1 MIEWAEVGPSDAELF
16 VRLADA
22 LVPGDVKPTEAGLAH
37 LRATLDARSTWP
49 AGPVAAHGAKKRRSS
64 WTGRTRR
71 GLVALGLIGG
81 ISVGGT
87 GVAVAAGASLPE
99 PVRVVALHLGFP
111 VGPTVTAQHHENG
124 PRPERSKGA
133 AARPATKVR
142 TVSDPATT
150 PGRSGGS
157 EGQGA
162 AAASS
167 RSSYWSGA
175 GSGSGWSARRY
186 WGYRSYLPGRH
197 LPEAPATYVSR
208 GSGPDGRPTR
218 DPQPGSTQQYPDR
231 RGTGSDPD
239 AYGQQAAA
247 VWAGGEEQPRRLAA
261 ALVRPAA
268 RFPDPP
274 WRCGTAR
281 SCPPS

>member
-1 MIEWAEVGPSDAELF
+1 MSEWAEVGPSDAELF

-22 LVPGDVKPTEAGLAH
+22 LVPGDVEPTEAGLAD
-37 LRATLDARSTWP
+37 LRATVDARSTWP
-49 AGPVAAHGAKKRRSS
+49 AGPVAGPSAKKHWSS

-99 PVRVVALHLGFP
+99 PVRVVAHHLGFP
-111 VGPTVTAQHHENG
+111 VRPTVTAQHHEKG

-133 AARPATKVR
+133 AARPAAKVR

-150 PGRSGGS
+150 PGLSGGW
-157 EGQGA
+157 ERQGA
-162 AAASS
+162 TAASS
-167 RSSYWSGA
+167 RPSYRSGA

-186 WGYRSYLPGRH
+186 WGYRSYVPGRH
-197 LPEAPATYVSR
+197 LPEAPAPYLSR
-208 GSGPDGRPTR
+208 EWGPDGRPTH
-218 DPQPGSTQQYPDR
+218 DPQPGSTQPYPGR

-239 AYGQQAAA
+239 AYRQQAAA
-247 VWAGGEEQPRRLAA
+247 VWAGGGRATQ
-261 ALVRPAA
+261 
-268 RFPDPP
+268 
-274 WRCGTAR
+274 TAGGGLG
-281 SCPPS
+281 